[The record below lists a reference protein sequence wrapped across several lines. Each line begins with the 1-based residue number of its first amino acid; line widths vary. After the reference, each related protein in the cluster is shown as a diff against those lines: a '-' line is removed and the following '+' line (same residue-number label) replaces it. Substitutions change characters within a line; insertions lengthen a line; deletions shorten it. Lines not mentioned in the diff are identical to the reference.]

1 MLEISWKTSLF
12 ALIFLIIACVTF
24 YFMVYREHVIESMT
38 DLSTTNN
45 DQGDYVPGLFDFVPD
60 EKESVVKATENSVAD
75 QVHSNIATDYA
86 ETPIGN
92 VELTSVAELD
102 ITPQCSIPST
112 FPNNQL
118 TGQDTFLQDTSET
131 FTLPV
136 NLFPQNQ
143 LSPSELL
150 PTDTNSIYAQMNPS
164 QCDLQEKN
172 FLEAGYHIGINTV
185 GQANAIPNLQ
195 LRSDPLIPPRNV
207 SPWGQSTKQPDT
219 NRRYFEIGSC

>member
-1 MLEISWKTSLF
+1 MQISWKTLLF
-12 ALIFLIIACVTF
+12 TLIFLAIACAVF

-38 DLSTTNN
+38 DVSTANN
-45 DQGDYVPGLFDFVPD
+45 DQGDFVPGLFDFVPD
-60 EKESVVKATENSVAD
+60 EKESIVKKTENIVAD
-75 QVHSNIATDYA
+75 QVNSDIMKDYA
-86 ETPIGN
+86 ETPVGN
-92 VELTSVAELD
+92 VEFTSVADLD
-102 ITPQCSIPST
+102 VTPQCSAGDT

-118 TGQDTFLQDTSET
+118 TGQDTFLQNTSET
-131 FTLPV
+131 STLPV

-143 LSPSELL
+143 LTPSELL
-150 PTDTNSIYAQMNPS
+150 PKDTNSVYAQMNPS

-172 FLEAGYHIGINTV
+172 FLEAGYHIGISTV
-185 GQANAIPNLQ
+185 GQSNPIPNLQ